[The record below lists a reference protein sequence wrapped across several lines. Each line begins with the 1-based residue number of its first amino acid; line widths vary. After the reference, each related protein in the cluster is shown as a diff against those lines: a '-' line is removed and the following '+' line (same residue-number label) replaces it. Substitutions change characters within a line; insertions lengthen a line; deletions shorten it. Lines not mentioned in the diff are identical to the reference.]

1 MPLSL
6 LVTSVGC
13 FALGAVVATA
23 AQKDAKDSRKA
34 QIHGIGGI
42 FFTSADPAAT
52 QAWYVEHLGVP
63 EKEFDGGFRIPLI
76 QWRELDRPDD
86 VASTVFAVFPNGAK
100 HLEPSNAPFMINF
113 RVRDLEGILKQVEA
127 GGGKPVGEI
136 QEDFNGRFAW
146 FLDPDGR
153 KVELWEPS
161 EGY

>member
-6 LVTSVGC
+6 LLTSVGF

-23 AQKDAKDSRKA
+23 AQQRDKGDDKA

-42 FFTSADPAAT
+42 FFTAADPAAT

-63 EKEFDGGFRIPLI
+63 EKVLDGGYRIPLI
-76 QWRELDRPDD
+76 PWREVDRPDD
-86 VASTVFAVFPNGAK
+86 VGNTVFAVFPNGAE

-113 RVRDLEGILKQVEA
+113 RVRDLEGILGQVKA
-127 GGGKPVGEI
+127 GGGTQVGEI
-136 QEDFNGRFAW
+136 QTDFNGRFAW

-153 KVELWEPS
+153 KVELWEPA